1 MERVHNST
9 TLFVIFC
16 LPWWKIPVNFS
27 EVLFCMWLQHFDYC
41 TLDYSLDE
49 MKCFYC
55 LALHV
60 TAGSDLFFPLKLLL
74 FFFSEMA
81 QTWVFFTGFCG
92 FQSCL
97 RSPATFVFGKVSD
110 LALLPASIPHPIP
123 LIWFPKLG
131 NFHQFYN
138 LTELPKI
145 LLPAMLAFFFL
156 DAFCYVVCLVVR
168 FKSRTA

>member
-1 MERVHNST
+1 MVENT
-9 TLFVIFC
+9 CKLFWSPI
-16 LPWWKIPVNFS
+16 
-27 EVLFCMWLQHFDYC
+27 
-41 TLDYSLDE
+41 
-49 MKCFYC
+49 
-55 LALHV
+55 LHV
-60 TAGSDLFFPLKLLL
+60 TAAFWLLHSWLFIRWNEMFLLPGSSCHSRVWFIFSPKT
-74 FFFSEMA
+74 FTIFFSEMA

-97 RSPATFVFGKVSD
+97 RSPATFVFGKVSG

-123 LIWFPKLG
+123 LIWFPNLG